1 LATESDNTPLP
12 DKEIAMNNLINALE
26 SNKAFT
32 LNGMPAFEKN
42 EDPLVSLFFEMGA
55 LRGQPERLIRLFG
68 DALIQEPAWTRKALL
83 HLRDIKNG
91 MGERQSYRDLVSRFC
106 KHWTYDQVATLMHLT
121 VKYGRWDDLTV
132 FLPTSM
138 GKTAARYW
146 MNAVRSGDGLAAKWA
161 PREKSSKKDIA
172 KVLRAVAGL
181 SAKEYRQKLTRNTDV
196 VETKM
201 SFKEWDD
208 IDFSKVPSVAMARY
222 GNTFRRH
229 APIRFMEY
237 LDRVQKGVEKM
248 NAEAV
253 FPHDVVRSVNY
264 GDEVAA
270 DAQWRSLPDF
280 VGDFSFL
287 PIVDVSGSMETRV
300 SGNIRAIDVSIG
312 LGLYLSE
319 RNKSVFKNRFITF
332 SEIPSWFQLGSFMTL
347 REKISATMGAP
358 WGMNTNIRQVF
369 ELILNAAVSSR
380 VPQEDMPDAVLI
392 LSDMQFDRC
401 TLDPHAGFLPMVRE
415 MYERAGYKTPT
426 LIFWNLVSYGANFPV
441 EVNESGVVLVSG
453 FSPAILKGLLKGDVS
468 KLTPRSI
475 VEEALQRYEDW

>member
-1 LATESDNTPLP
+1 
-12 DKEIAMNNLINALE
+12 MNGLINALSQE
-26 SNKAFT
+26 GNKAFT
-32 LNGMPAFEKN
+32 LNGMPSFVKN
-42 EDPLVSLFFEMGA
+42 EDPLVTLFFEMGA
-55 LRGQPERLIRLFG
+55 LRGQSESLIRLFG
-68 DALIQEPAWTRKALL
+68 DALVQEPAWTRKALL
-83 HLRDIKNG
+83 HLRDIRSG
-91 MGERQSYRDLVSRFC
+91 MGERQSYRTLIERFLP
-106 KHWTYDQVATLMHLT
+106 HWTEDQIYALMYLT
-121 VKYGRWDDLTV
+121 VKYGRWDDLTT
-132 FLPTSM
+132 FLTSPYARE
-138 GKTAARYW
+138 AACYW
-146 MNAVRSGDGLAAKWA
+146 MNAVKAGDKLAAKWA
-161 PREKSSKKDIA
+161 PREKSSRKDVA
-172 KVLRAVAGL
+172 KVLRAAARL
-181 SAKEYRQKLTRNTDV
+181 NAKEYRHLLTRNTDV

-222 GNTFRRH
+222 GNAFRRH
-229 APIRFMEY
+229 APTRFMEY
-237 LDRVQKGVEKM
+237 LDRVQRGTEKM

-287 PIVDVSGSMETRV
+287 PVVDVSGSMGTRV

-319 RNKSVFKNRFITF
+319 RNKSVFKDRFITF
-332 SEIPSWFQLGSFMTL
+332 SGTPGWFQLGSFMTFL
-347 REKISATMGAP
+347 EKIEATMGAP
-358 WGMNTNIRQVF
+358 WGLSTDIRKVF
-369 ELILNAAVSSR
+369 ELILDVAVSNR
-380 VPQEDMPDAVLI
+380 VPQEEMPNAILI
-392 LSDMQFDRC
+392 LSDMQFNQC
-401 TLDPHAGFLPMVRE
+401 TTDPHKSFMPMVRE

-468 KLTPRSI
+468 KVTPRSI
-475 VEEALQRYEDW
+475 VEETLQRYEDW